1 MICVFRL
8 GGHPIASVLSPVRCL
23 FQGSY
28 LISLGNKNQITLN
41 YSKKYF
47 IDYEASDWFYLG
59 YCFNFPVYSGF
70 LIRFVKDRIHFHLV
84 RKPFS

>member
-28 LISLGNKNQITLN
+28 LISLGNENQITLN
-41 YSKKYF
+41 YSKKCF
-47 IDYEASDWFYLG
+47 IDYGASDWFYLG
-59 YCFNFPVYSGF
+59 YFNFPVYSGF
-70 LIRFVKDRIHFHLV
+70 LISFVKDRIRFHLV
-84 RKPFS
+84 RKSFS